1 MLANPSREV
10 TEVIPVY
17 PLNAWT
23 LMMVKHSGDV
33 VHHVVHPENTYF
45 PMLRR
50 HKGKASPPIIHVQLE
65 ADNSLYNHLF
75 LGQIC

>member
-1 MLANPSREV
+1 MLANPFREV

-33 VHHVVHPENTYF
+33 VHHVVHPENT
-45 PMLRR
+45 
-50 HKGKASPPIIHVQLE
+50 
-65 ADNSLYNHLF
+65 
-75 LGQIC
+75 